1 MASEHA
7 DMTRKKL
14 FGLSFISQR
23 HLALGFASW
32 REFVFSVCRQ
42 KEHDEITMARALR
55 YMIHRGLASGWST
68 WCHEQQLKLLAM
80 AKMNSVMTQ
89 LKCGHLCKAL
99 MTWTNVACDSRD
111 THRLI
116 RLDCHS

>member
-55 YMIHRGLASGWST
+55 YMIQRQPVEDNDADGVPQIA
-68 WCHEQQLKLLAM
+68 
-80 AKMNSVMTQ
+80 
-89 LKCGHLCKAL
+89 
-99 MTWTNVACDSRD
+99 D
-111 THRLI
+111 
-116 RLDCHS
+116 